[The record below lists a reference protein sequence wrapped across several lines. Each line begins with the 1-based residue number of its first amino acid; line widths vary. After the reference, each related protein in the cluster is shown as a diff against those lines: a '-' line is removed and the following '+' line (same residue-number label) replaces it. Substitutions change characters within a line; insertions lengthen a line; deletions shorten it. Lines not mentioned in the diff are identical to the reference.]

1 MATTKLITAVVVTFF
16 LTCVSTLVIGT
27 LFGLLIMKRFLKAQS
42 NKLRKQPKPAE
53 GAYEMVNTEKKA
65 EAEYEVMDL
74 DQEVVKP

>member
-16 LTCVSTLVIGT
+16 LTCVSTLVISS
-27 LFGLLIMKRFLKAQS
+27 LFSVLVMKRSLKAQRS
-42 NKLRKQPKPAE
+42 KLRKQPEPAE

-74 DQEVVKP
+74 DKEVVKP